1 MAREGLVSMSKQIS
15 SPPVAQ
21 GRTAEIYA
29 WDDRHVLKLYREWC
43 PPDWVD
49 YEARIARAVYGA
61 GVPSP
66 EAGEIVQV
74 DGRRGLMYERLEGIS
89 MLEDMNARPWM
100 LWQYARSLGELHARI
115 HEKFISGL
123 PSYKDRLRHDIGEAS
138 QFPDELR
145 PKALAMLEQLP
156 DGQNLCHGDFHPG
169 NVFLTKHGLV
179 AIDWMTACCGS
190 PWADVARTSLILSIG
205 AKAAGRQVNPLIR
218 AAIQLYH
225 RTYLDRYCA
234 FREHTTNELRRW
246 RPVIA
251 AARLSENIIP
261 EREALIKIVHEGLA
275 E

>member
-1 MAREGLVSMSKQIS
+1 MSKQIS

-49 YEARIARAVYGA
+49 YEARIARAVYEA

-66 EAGEIVQV
+66 EAGEIVEV

-89 MLEDMNARPWM
+89 MLEDMNARPWR
-100 LWQYARSLGELHARI
+100 LWQYARSLGELHARV
-115 HEKFISGL
+115 HEKLITGL
-123 PSYKDRLRHDIGEAS
+123 PSYKDRLRYDIGEAS
-138 QFPDELR
+138 QLPDELR
-145 PKALAMLEQLP
+145 QKALAMLEQLP

-169 NVFLTKHGLV
+169 NVLLTKHGPV
-179 AIDWMTACCGS
+179 AIDWITACSGS
-190 PWADVARTSLILSIG
+190 PWADVTRTSLILSIG

-218 AAIQLYH
+218 AAIQLYR
-225 RTYLDRYCA
+225 RTYLGRYRA
-234 FREHTTNELRRW
+234 FRQDTTNEVRRW
-246 RPVIA
+246 TSVIA
-251 AARLSENIIP
+251 AARLSENIAP
-261 EREALIKIVHEGLA
+261 EREALINLAKEGLA